1 MIQWEEK
8 YLPFLM
14 MAIYDDVKI
23 TINLN
28 ELVEIRAKLLTQ
40 YEDYSKAVSTGEY
53 LDGSDIDRIAAQLRE
68 TLTWDTLYH
77 MIDGAILDYMGLRS
91 AVTEHKTHYGERTIE
106 TIELTMEKEKKER
119 EKEFKKNFEM
129 VKLESSAW
137 TLDVPMRKKK

>member
-1 MIQWEEK
+1 
-8 YLPFLM
+8 
-14 MAIYDDVKI
+14 MAIDDDVKI

-28 ELVEIRAKLLTQ
+28 KLVETRAKLQSQ
-40 YEDYSKAVSTGEY
+40 YGDYSEKICKGEY
-53 LDGSDIDRIAAQLRE
+53 LDGNDIDRIATQLRE

-119 EKEFKKNFEM
+119 EKEFKR
-129 VKLESSAW
+129 
-137 TLDVPMRKKK
+137 TLRWLN